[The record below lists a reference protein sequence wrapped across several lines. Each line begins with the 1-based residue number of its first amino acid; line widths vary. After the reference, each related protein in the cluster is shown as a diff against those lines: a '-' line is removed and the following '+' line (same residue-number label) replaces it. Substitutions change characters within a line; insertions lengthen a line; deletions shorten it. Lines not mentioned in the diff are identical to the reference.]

1 MQVTRRIDRVSTKS
15 LNTVLQRNPAQPR
28 VEPKPA
34 SLPAGG
40 YGGAFEKAFQDIFGA
55 AK

>member
-1 MQVTRRIDRVSTKS
+1 MQSNRRIDRVSTKS
-15 LNTVLQRNPAQPR
+15 LNTVLQRPAQPR

-40 YGGAFEKAFQDIFGA
+40 YNGAFEKAFADVFGV